1 MEHSI
6 IAARPLSAALTM
18 KWRTSNPMSDPDD
31 SEKTLPLKTLAA
43 EKTGALR
50 PEDSVQIAGDRMR
63 ARDAATWPVAK
74 NRKLV
79 GMVDEKHPDRQLG
92 REGHDPTSWT
102 VGQIMS
108 RDLVFCY
115 EDEECERAQ
124 KLMEERDLRYLP
136 VVDREMRIVGI
147 FSRAEIQE
155 KVDQEKSEP
164 SPPDIR
170 PAFEA

>member
-1 MEHSI
+1 
-6 IAARPLSAALTM
+6 
-18 KWRTSNPMSDPDD
+18 MSDPEK
-31 SEKTLPLKTLAA
+31 SEKTIPLKTLAA

-50 PEDSVQIAGDRMR
+50 PEDSVQKAGERMR

-79 GMVDEKHPDRQLG
+79 GMVDEKNPDRQLG

-115 EDEECERAQ
+115 EDETCERAQ

-147 FSRAEIQE
+147 FTRAEIQE
-155 KVDQEKSEP
+155 KQEATKRENAEP
-164 SPPDIR
+164 SPPASR

>member
-1 MEHSI
+1 
-6 IAARPLSAALTM
+6 
-18 KWRTSNPMSDPDD
+18 MSDPDD
-31 SEKTLPLKTLAA
+31 SEKTIPLKTLAA

-50 PEDSVQIAGDRMR
+50 PEDSVQKAGDRMR

-79 GMVDEKHPDRQLG
+79 GMIDEKNPDRQLG

-115 EDEECERAQ
+115 EDEECEQAQ
-124 KLMEERDLRYLP
+124 KLMEEHELRYLP

-155 KVDQEKSEP
+155 KQEASKREEAGP
-164 SPPDIR
+164 SPPTGR